1 METPSW
7 SCYAEMK
14 RPGVMWRGCTS
25 ACVYV
30 LISGVLE
37 AFASD
42 MDVISSVSL
51 LYILLPLL
59 HHGDSCMIRLGPQ
72 KLMWNLSWN
81 INMCLREWRS
91 KLVVTKTLQFKLQ
104 IDCVMARNVSQ
115 APPSSWQDGLAPLL
129 LHLIIRKCLTYI
141 QTESTAS

>member
-7 SCYAEMK
+7 PCYAEMK
-14 RPGVMWRGCTS
+14 RPGVLWRGCTS
-25 ACVYV
+25 ACV

-42 MDVISSVSL
+42 MDVISSVSPC
-51 LYILLPLL
+51 ILLLLL
-59 HHGDSCMIRLGPQ
+59 HRGDSCMIRLGPQ
-72 KLMWNLSWN
+72 KRMWNLSWN

-91 KLVVTKTLQFKLQ
+91 KLMVTKTLQVKLQ
-104 IDCVMARNVSQ
+104 TDCVMARNVSQ

-129 LHLIIRKCLTYI
+129 LHLVIRKRLTCT